1 MIVEP
6 NFHALQLI
14 AEIALGIVGF
24 SAILIGLSRTSDG
37 FSAPD
42 NFRIQLLTYSAFGA
56 MFGAILPFV
65 IFGNQNNE
73 SAWAISCWIIGI
85 YSVLGL
91 LVFPRRMLLLRKQ
104 GHEDIFPIKLYCFQT
119 GILSTNSIVSGL
131 MITGH
136 LTQLTNIYLVC
147 LVLFLI
153 QSTVA
158 FIRTMFVRV
167 N

>member
-1 MIVEP
+1 MEP
-6 NFHALQLI
+6 NFDALQLI
-14 AEIALGIVGF
+14 AELALGIVGF
-24 SAILIGLSRTSDG
+24 SAILIGLSRSSDG

-56 MFGAILPFV
+56 MFGSIFPFAIF
-65 IFGNQNNE
+65 NDQNLE
-73 SAWAISCWIIGI
+73 LAWLINCWILCL
-85 YSVLGL
+85 YSIVGL
-91 LVFPRRMLLLRKQ
+91 LIFPKKMLLLRQQ
-104 GHEDIFPIKLYCFQT
+104 GHKEIFPLKLYFFQT
-119 GILSTNSIVSGL
+119 GILSTIFIISGL

-136 LTQLTNIYLVC
+136 LTELTNIYIVC
-147 LVLFLI
+147 LILFLL

>member
-1 MIVEP
+1 MEP

-14 AEIALGIVGF
+14 AELALGIVGF
-24 SAILIGLSRTSDG
+24 SAILIGLSRSSDG

-56 MFGAILPFV
+56 MFGSILPFA
-65 IFGNQNNE
+65 IFGDRNLE
-73 SAWAISCWIIGI
+73 LAWLINCWIICI
-85 YSVLGL
+85 YSVIGL
-91 LVFPRRMLLLRKQ
+91 LVFPKKMLLLRKQ
-104 GHEDIFPIKLYCFQT
+104 GHKEIFPIKVYFFQT
-119 GILSTNSIVSGL
+119 GILSTIFIISGL

-136 LTQLTNIYLVC
+136 LTELTNIYIVC
-147 LVLFLI
+147 LVLFLL

-167 N
+167 Q

>member
-1 MIVEP
+1 MEP

-56 MFGAILPFV
+56 MFGSILPFA
-65 IFGNQNNE
+65 IFSNQNLE
-73 SAWAISCWIIGI
+73 LAWAISCWIVCI
-85 YSVLGL
+85 YSVVGL
-91 LVFPRRMLLLRKQ
+91 LIFPRRMLFLRKQ
-104 GHEDIFPIKLYCFQT
+104 GHEEIFPIKLYLFQT
-119 GILSTNSIVSGL
+119 GILSTNFIISGL
-131 MITGH
+131 MITGY
-136 LTQLTNIYLVC
+136 LTQLTNIYIIC
-147 LVLFLI
+147 MILFLI
-153 QSTVA
+153 QSSVA